1 MLKFFGM
8 VPKGVRSTTIETQL
22 AAEKLTY
29 EILGV
34 DVTSSQLG
42 DISSISWARCV
53 SSGLRRSE
61 PTGQDKSR
69 LGLVSRSGRMKTA
82 VAVAGPPVAAAVLG
96 NVFIGKDSMRWFRE
110 LRAPRL
116 QLPMAAF
123 GAVGA
128 AYYTQLGVVLY
139 RAYRRDDRHVR
150 HLALVVLV
158 GNEVWNVA
166 FFGRRSPRDGFL
178 GLLLFLGPLLSL
190 QKAVSADPVSV
201 IALTPYTFWVIGYDV
216 PWVYRLWRLNQG

>member
-1 MLKFFGM
+1 
-8 VPKGVRSTTIETQL
+8 
-22 AAEKLTY
+22 
-29 EILGV
+29 
-34 DVTSSQLG
+34 
-42 DISSISWARCV
+42 
-53 SSGLRRSE
+53 
-61 PTGQDKSR
+61 
-69 LGLVSRSGRMKTA
+69 MKTA

-166 FFGRRSPRDGFL
+166 FFGRRSPRNGFL
-178 GLLLFLGPLLSL
+178 GVLLFLGPLLSL
-190 QKAVSADPVSV
+190 QKAVSDDPVSV
-201 IALTPYTFWVIGYDV
+201 VALTPYTVWVIGYDV
-216 PWVYRLWRLNQG
+216 PWMYRLWRLNQG